1 MEESQDI
8 FSRCETKNKKY
19 MMKKNVTQQL
29 PGRKAVRGLLS
40 VVLLLWAVVAASAQN
55 GPVVMRNCRPQLTE
69 KGIPA
74 HAAARHAPAILS
86 QQPKGLRRA
95 ESQNPLIGKR
105 RQLVVM
111 TSFPDKPFEGDETS
125 TLKLWDKILNAE
137 HLNEEPFHGS
147 LHDYFYDQSY
157 GQFDVTF
164 DLYYYELPDSMVKY
178 RSTDTDDENSKYLVA
193 DVVNHLKTLNLD
205 WAPYDWDDN
214 GYVDQLLII
223 YVGKGQNDGGGSK
236 SIWPHQWWMSMHGNS
251 QAITVTSGGK
261 QYLIDCYCCVQ
272 EKSGSNDYG
281 SFGTL
286 CHEYSHC
293 FGLPDFYEGNT
304 TYVDDWDLMDHGNYC
319 GGGFQPCGYSA
330 FERTFMGWLTPVELT
345 SDTTV
350 TDIPALN
357 EKPQAYLIR
366 NDGEPQ
372 EYYLVENRQQT
383 GWDTQIPG
391 NGIIIA
397 HVDYDE
403 EIFRVGLPN
412 TSKRQRYTL
421 FAANNH
427 PEPTNS
433 KWEGGWA
440 YPWIDNSNENA
451 PERNDELTNTSEP
464 ASTLNNPNT
473 DGSYLMSKPLT
484 KMDVADG
491 LASFHFQAH
500 ETSAINQLKA
510 DDQFGDTSAQGKTL
524 YYDLSGRQLGT
535 NPAGLP
541 AGIYVVKT
549 GKATHKAVIK

>member
-193 DVVNHLKTLNLD
+193 DVVNHYRWN
-205 WAPYDWDDN
+205 
-214 GYVDQLLII
+214 
-223 YVGKGQNDGGGSK
+223 
-236 SIWPHQWWMSMHGNS
+236 
-251 QAITVTSGGK
+251 
-261 QYLIDCYCCVQ
+261 
-272 EKSGSNDYG
+272 
-281 SFGTL
+281 
-286 CHEYSHC
+286 
-293 FGLPDFYEGNT
+293 
-304 TYVDDWDLMDHGNYC
+304 
-319 GGGFQPCGYSA
+319 
-330 FERTFMGWLTPVELT
+330 
-345 SDTTV
+345 
-350 TDIPALN
+350 
-357 EKPQAYLIR
+357 
-366 NDGEPQ
+366 
-372 EYYLVENRQQT
+372 
-383 GWDTQIPG
+383 
-391 NGIIIA
+391 
-397 HVDYDE
+397 
-403 EIFRVGLPN
+403 
-412 TSKRQRYTL
+412 
-421 FAANNH
+421 
-427 PEPTNS
+427 
-433 KWEGGWA
+433 
-440 YPWIDNSNENA
+440 
-451 PERNDELTNTSEP
+451 
-464 ASTLNNPNT
+464 
-473 DGSYLMSKPLT
+473 
-484 KMDVADG
+484 
-491 LASFHFQAH
+491 
-500 ETSAINQLKA
+500 
-510 DDQFGDTSAQGKTL
+510 
-524 YYDLSGRQLGT
+524 
-535 NPAGLP
+535 
-541 AGIYVVKT
+541 
-549 GKATHKAVIK
+549 